1 MSLKKYPSSLYNK
14 NDFKKLFNHP
24 SQKYTADLPH
34 LYPIKGIVEMDFF
47 ECCFLA
53 TLYSNSKNMNIH
65 YCKDYQTMSQKG
77 SEIVLREIDRK
88 SDLLFCVASGGSP
101 SGLYQEMVKIHHQ
114 NPDFFSELRV
124 IKLDEW
130 GGLEKGSTFSSE
142 YDVQQKFIQ
151 PLQISADRYITI
163 DPIPENPT
171 EECARVQ
178 RALEL
183 NGPIDICI
191 LGIGVNGHIALN
203 EPAAKLQLECHIEK
217 LAPSTLN
224 NGMLQSLS
232 QPPTFGMTLG
242 IGNLLDSKRILLF
255 ISGKGKKE
263 ALEKL
268 LEKEVST
275 EFPASLLWLHPNV
288 DLLIDEAVLNER

>member
-1 MSLKKYPSSLYNK
+1 
-14 NDFKKLFNHP
+14 
-24 SQKYTADLPH
+24 
-34 LYPIKGIVEMDFF
+34 
-47 ECCFLA
+47 
-53 TLYSNSKNMNIH
+53 MNIH
-65 YCKDYQTMSQKG
+65 YCKDYLEMSQKG

-101 SGLYQEMVKIHHQ
+101 TGLYQEMIKKHLQ

-151 PLQISADRYITI
+151 PLGIDATRYITI
-163 DPIPENPT
+163 DPLPQNPE

-178 RALEL
+178 RKLEEI
-183 NGPIDICI
+183 GPIDICI

-203 EPAAKLQLECHIEK
+203 EPAVKLQLDCHVEK
-217 LAPSTLN
+217 LAESTLN
-224 NGMLQSLS
+224 NGMIKSLT

-242 IGNLLDSKRILLF
+242 VGNLLASKRILLF

-263 ALEKL
+263 ALQQL
-268 LEKEVST
+268 LRREIT
-275 EFPASLLWLHPNV
+275 TDFPASLLWLHPNV
-288 DLLIDEAVLNER
+288 DLLIDQAVLNEE